1 MREEV
6 LEELIEKIAEVIKV
20 DKSTLNKDTDL
31 RSTIKSLE
39 MSAIISSFEEK
50 YDCYIKY
57 TDLMHATTIGDA
69 AEVLSKTI

>member
-1 MREEV
+1 
-6 LEELIEKIAEVIKV
+6 
-20 DKSTLNKDTDL
+20 
-31 RSTIKSLE
+31 